1 MSTPE
6 SSSIEQQNSGRAF
19 TKRVRWAGEF
29 QFLAFFLAVA
39 GYGGFGL
46 HHRADIFA
54 RSSTHNFYL
63 QIALCWF
70 PFWAV
75 CTVCTFPVTCYTFYL
90 QRKFG
95 VATAG
100 LRTFLRD
107 SFKANVLSFLLGGAL
122 IEIAFVSHTIFPS
135 FGWICAGLLYALLF
149 LGINRSL
156 PWILSLFYPVVPL
169 ADGSLKERLAR
180 LANKAGMRARAIL
193 EWRISGRTRQANAL
207 VTGIGATRR
216 ILLTDT
222 LISALSEEEVEA
234 LVAHEFGHCALHHVA
249 KRLILQGLVFSVI
262 FFCLN
267 FAVHNGL
274 VWYAGENLG
283 WADLNLLPGLFLY
296 WTCGRAYGTFITGAL
311 SRKQEKAA
319 DLYSWKLVGRVE
331 PFVTGMRKLSAL
343 NLIVFDKGSEWRY
356 MHPPTADRIA
366 AAEQFAKAHGGTIAS
381 AEPAFATGSTSN
393 QEKPQ

>member
-1 MSTPE
+1 MGWRISVSRVLPGRRRIRRLWPP
-6 SSSIEQQNSGRAF
+6 SSG
-19 TKRVRWAGEF
+19 
-29 QFLAFFLAVA
+29 
-39 GYGGFGL
+39 
-46 HHRADIFA
+46 DIFA

-70 PFWAV
+70 SFWAV
-75 CTVCTFPVTCYTFYL
+75 CTLFTFPVTCYTFYL

-95 VATAG
+95 VATAE

-169 ADGSLKERLAR
+169 ADGSLNERLAR
-180 LANKAGMRARAIL
+180 LATKAGIRARTIL

-234 LVAHEFGHCALHHVA
+234 LVAHEFGHCALHHAA
-249 KRLILQGLVFSVI
+249 KRLILQGLVFSAI

-283 WADLNLLPGLFLY
+283 WADLNLLPGLFLN
-296 WTCGRAYGTFITGAL
+296 WTCGSAYGNFITGAL

-319 DLYSWKLVGRVE
+319 DLYSWKLIGRVE

-356 MHPPTADRIA
+356 MHPPAADRIA
-366 AAEQFAKAHGGTIAS
+366 AAKQFGTIAS
-381 AEPAFATGSTSN
+381 AEPTFATRSTSN
-393 QEKPQ
+393 QGNPQ

>member
-1 MSTPE
+1 
-6 SSSIEQQNSGRAF
+6 
-19 TKRVRWAGEF
+19 
-29 QFLAFFLAVA
+29 
-39 GYGGFGL
+39 
-46 HHRADIFA
+46 
-54 RSSTHNFYL
+54 
-63 QIALCWF
+63 
-70 PFWAV
+70 
-75 CTVCTFPVTCYTFYL
+75 
-90 QRKFG
+90 

-169 ADGSLKERLAR
+169 ADGSLKDRLAR
-180 LANKAGMRARAIL
+180 LATKAGMRARAIL

-249 KRLILQGLVFSVI
+249 KRLTLQGLVFSVI